1 MTTIDIAGHLSFLIV
16 AISLAMKDI
25 IFLRILGIC
34 SGIVGIFY
42 NYFVTSDP
50 LWVPIIWLSIFIIIN
65 SSMISIFYF
74 ENKKSN
80 LTFED
85 IEIWKTNF
93 IGLSLREYKLI
104 KKISSSEI
112 YNIGDVLIHIGIK
125 NKFLYFVNT
134 GNLNVKRNN
143 KILNTLSQGDVA
155 GEMSFITESLP
166 NADVIANEKSNCVTI
181 DKTKLKSIMVKNPTL
196 HLSITNLF
204 NLNLTKKLA

>member
-34 SGIVGIFY
+34 SGIVGVFY

-50 LWVPIIWLSIFIIIN
+50 LWVPIIWLFLFIIIN
-65 SSMISIFYF
+65 STMISIFYL
-74 ENKKSN
+74 ENKRSN
-80 LTFED
+80 LTSED

-93 IGLSLREYKLI
+93 IGLSISEYKMI
-104 KKISSSEI
+104 KKIANTKI
-112 YNIGDVLIHIGIK
+112 YNTGDVLIHMGIK

-134 GNLNVKRNN
+134 GNLNVMKNN
-143 KILNTLSQGDVA
+143 EILNTLSQGDVA

-166 NADVIANEKSNCVTI
+166 NADVIANEQSNCVTI
-181 DKTKLKSIMVKNPTL
+181 DKVQLKSIMVKNPTL
-196 HLSITNLF
+196 HLAITNLF
-204 NLNLTKKLA
+204 NINLTKKLA

>member
-34 SGIVGIFY
+34 SGFVGIFY

-50 LWVPIIWLSIFIIIN
+50 LWVTIIWLSIFIIIN
-65 SSMISIFYF
+65 SYMISRFYL
-74 ENKKSN
+74 ENKGSN
-80 LTFED
+80 LTSKD

-93 IGLSLREYKLI
+93 IGLSLSEYKMI
-104 KKISSSEI
+104 KRISNTNI
-112 YNIGDVLIHIGIK
+112 YNTGDVLIHMGIK

-143 KILNTLSQGDVA
+143 EVLNTLSQGDVA
-155 GEMSFITESLP
+155 GEMSFITDSLP
-166 NADVIANEKSNCVTI
+166 NADVIANENSNCITI
-181 DKTKLKSIMVKNPTL
+181 EKSELKSIMVKNPTL